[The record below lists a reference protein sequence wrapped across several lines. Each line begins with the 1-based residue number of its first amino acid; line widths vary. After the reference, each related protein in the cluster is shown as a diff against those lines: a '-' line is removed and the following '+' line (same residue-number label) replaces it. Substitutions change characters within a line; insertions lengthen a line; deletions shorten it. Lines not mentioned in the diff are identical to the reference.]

1 MRKLFPLIILMYL
14 SLIAPLASG
23 SDISNFFTPYGFRT
37 PLLQQGQYALNFN
50 PRYTRQESEL
60 NAFSGNLVHSET
72 VWKQYNFSLS
82 GIYALTDELIFQS
95 SLILYP
101 DQTRS
106 TATRRDIMS
115 TPSGEVTAEWKTKE
129 HSDFTVSPVVGVS
142 FRPQANIQLYGDLQ
156 FAKEKSYLET
166 EYEERVSDLRHKE
179 VYFDLGFTILGR
191 ATAHKSTGSSNSRL
205 FSFLR
210 PYGFRTPVLSRGQY
224 AVSLN
229 SFYVRSESSWD
240 QFNGSE
246 WEKSI
251 WKRYYFS
258 LNGLYAATERLL
270 LQSGLDIHPAQ
281 TRQTYDKVGVG
292 SMWDYTEMSSDFTVS
307 PSLTLSLRPK
317 ASMELCG
324 TFRFTREDLHKDT
337 EFGFQRD
344 ERNAVYYISV
354 GYTLLENLSL
364 RTSTPIAGL
373 EFSNFFT
380 PYGFRTPLLKQ
391 GQYALSVGSH
401 YQRTESEE
409 DYPSSRRE
417 SQVRSIDKTY
427 YFYLNGVYAVTN
439 KLILEGSLSFY
450 PGQTRLTQRDPWF
463 DPYEEVMGEIETKQ
477 RSDFAVS
484 PALEISLP
492 SISN

>member
-1 MRKLFPLIILMYL
+1 
-14 SLIAPLASG
+14 
-23 SDISNFFTPYGFRT
+23 
-37 PLLQQGQYALNFN
+37 
-50 PRYTRQESEL
+50 
-60 NAFSGNLVHSET
+60 
-72 VWKQYNFSLS
+72 
-82 GIYALTDELIFQS
+82 
-95 SLILYP
+95 
-101 DQTRS
+101 
-106 TATRRDIMS
+106 
-115 TPSGEVTAEWKTKE
+115 
-129 HSDFTVSPVVGVS
+129 
-142 FRPQANIQLYGDLQ
+142 
-156 FAKEKSYLET
+156 
-166 EYEERVSDLRHKE
+166 
-179 VYFDLGFTILGR
+179 
-191 ATAHKSTGSSNSRL
+191 
-205 FSFLR
+205 
-210 PYGFRTPVLSRGQY
+210 
-224 AVSLN
+224 
-229 SFYVRSESSWD
+229 
-240 QFNGSE
+240 
-246 WEKSI
+246 
-251 WKRYYFS
+251 
-258 LNGLYAATERLL
+258 
-270 LQSGLDIHPAQ
+270 LDIHPAQ